1 MARIGK
7 YSSWRMF
14 FWLSPITLVWI
25 ILSQWGLLRTLDNMT
40 MDWRFR
46 VRGPIEAPCKIF
58 YINRDQ
64 TTSRVYAES
73 PFPRELYAHT
83 IEAALGL
90 GRAKAIFFDFI
101 LSPLTL
107 SRAMNP
113 DFLAE
118 QDEIMASAV
127 QKYDRRVVLACGYT
141 NTILPFATVYSYLPR
156 EYLGER
162 ATPENPF
169 PYHPND
175 NPYPESPTFPIWNIA
190 YAQGDMIQPR
200 GWGRTGMINVEVD
213 LSHGPEARWMPLYV
227 EMNNEYHTLNNV
239 LGRITYYRAKNP
251 AIASTIIADETSD
264 PQAIL
269 IRSGEE
275 ILQRLPRIIPYTVHT
290 VALELLAAAHGL
302 DSKAIVIDRS
312 KQEVRIEDF
321 WNERVLYKV
330 PMGMPQVIEINWFSP
345 WLSLGPGTRDL
356 TVAVEE
362 VILAAEI
369 LGKHPDLQ
377 EDFFRFTPTQ
387 PGDLFPPLLE
397 RYPRNILRQ
406 TLVPQRIYDALDT
419 LLKSPVDPY
428 NPMASMALVLSLQEL
443 HEYGNDLVREKISRW
458 FERLQDAIV
467 LCGPTDPI
475 LQDIAPTPF
484 DSANVPRVSV
494 HGNLVKTIASGKYLR
509 RLPNWMVPVITLLLT
524 LSMTLSATAA
534 GLHEKMSK
542 VGAIL
547 LIFLYIVSVFYLF
560 ARFHLVLPLVEPVGA
575 AITTS
580 LAGFT
585 IQLVREEREKTRIR
599 SMFGSYLSPT
609 LVNRMIDTG
618 EDPRLGG
625 SESQITAFFSDVQG
639 FSTFSEILSPQQL
652 VELMNE
658 FLTAMTDILESEEG
672 TLDKYIGD
680 AIVAMF
686 GAPVKVKDPA
696 LHACLA
702 ALRMQERLGELRLK
716 WKSETGKWPLL
727 VTQMR
732 MRIGLNS
739 GKAVIGNM
747 GSTKRFSFTMMGDT
761 VNLASRCESGAK
773 TAGVFILAA
782 DDTRREVEATGAPIV
797 FRRVSRWRVKG
808 RTAAVDMHEVV
819 GQRGSVPDSMFE
831 CMNYYEKAL
840 NCFFQQD
847 WEGALAW
854 LEKSKPLEWLQP
866 GRDPGVQ
873 QNASTALAKI
883 VHQLRLDPPDPNWDG
898 VYEMKDK

>member
-1 MARIGK
+1 MARTRK
-7 YSSWRMF
+7 FSSWRAF
-14 FWLSPITLVWI
+14 FWLLPIPLGWI
-25 ILSQWGLLRTLDNMT
+25 LLSQWGLLRTLDHMT
-40 MDWRFR
+40 MDWRFL

-83 IEAALGL
+83 IQAAFGL

-101 LSPLTL
+101 LSPLSL

-113 DFLAE
+113 EFLVE
-118 QDEIMASAV
+118 QDETMAGAV
-127 QKYDRRVVLACGYT
+127 QEHDRQIVLACGYT
-141 NTILPFATVYSYLPR
+141 NTILPFSTIYSHLPR
-156 EYLGER
+156 EYLGAQ

-169 PYHPND
+169 PYDPQD

-200 GWGRTGMINVEVD
+200 GWGRTGMINVEVE

-239 LGRITYYRAKNP
+239 LGRISYYRAKNP
-251 AIASTIIADETSD
+251 EIASTIVADETSD
-264 PQAIL
+264 PDAIL
-269 IRSGEE
+269 IRAGEE
-275 ILQRLPRIIPYTVHT
+275 ILQRMPRIIPHTVHT
-290 VALELLAAAHGL
+290 VALELLAAAHNL
-302 DSKAIVIDRS
+302 DSKAIVIDRTR
-312 KQEVRIEDF
+312 QEVRIEDF
-321 WNERVLYKV
+321 WNEQVLYAV
-330 PMGMPQVIEINWFSP
+330 PMAMPQVMEINWFSP
-345 WLSLGPGTRDL
+345 WISLGPGTRDL
-356 TVAVEE
+356 TAAVEE
-362 VILAAEI
+362 VILAAEV

-377 EDFFRFTPTQ
+377 EEFFRFIPSS
-387 PGDLFPPLLE
+387 PGDLFPPLRE
-397 RYPRNILRQ
+397 RYPRNESRQ
-406 TLVPQRIYDALDT
+406 TLVPQRLYDALD
-419 LLKSPVDPY
+419 LLLQAPVDPY
-428 NPMASMALVLSLQEL
+428 NPMASMAVVLSLQEL
-443 HEYGNDLVREKISRW
+443 HEYGNDLVKEKVARW

-484 DSANVPRVSV
+484 DQSNVPRVSV

-509 RLPNWMVPVITLLLT
+509 RPPDWMVPLITLFLT
-524 LSMTLSATAA
+524 IVVTLSATAS

-542 VGAIL
+542 AGAML
-547 LIFLYIVSVFYLF
+547 LIILYAVSAFYLF
-560 ARFHLVLPLVEPVGA
+560 ARFHLVLPLIEPVGA
-575 AITTS
+575 ALTTS
-580 LAGFT
+580 LAGFA
-585 IQLVREEREKTRIR
+585 IQLVREEKEKTRIR
-599 SMFGSYLSPT
+599 GMFGSYLSPA

-625 SESQITAFFSDVQG
+625 SESTITAFFSDVQG
-639 FSTFSEILSPQQL
+639 FSTFSEVLTPQQL

-658 FLTAMTDILESEEG
+658 FLSAMTDILESEEG

-686 GAPVKVKDPA
+686 GAPVKVQEPA

-702 ALRMQERLGELRLK
+702 AIRMQERLGELRAK
-716 WKSETGKWPLL
+716 WKSEPGKWPLL
-727 VTQMR
+727 ITQMR

-739 GKAVIGNM
+739 GKAVVGNM

-773 TAGVFILAA
+773 TAGVFTLAA
-782 DDTRREVEATGAPIV
+782 DDTRREVEATGAPVV
-797 FRRVSRWRVKG
+797 FRHVSRWRVKG
-808 RTAAVDMHEVV
+808 RAAAVDMHEVV
-819 GQRGSVPDSMFE
+819 GRRGSVPDSMYE
-831 CMNYYEKAL
+831 CMSLYEKAL
-840 NCFFQQD
+840 GCFFQQD
-847 WEGALAW
+847 WEGALGW
-854 LEKSKPLEWLQP
+854 LEKSTRLEWLQP

-883 VHQLRLDPPDPNWDG
+883 IHQLRQHPPGPHWDG
-898 VYEMKDK
+898 VYEMTEK